1 VGIFDFVKR
10 ELVDIIEWL
19 DASGDTMVHRF
30 ERHDNEIK
38 NGAKLIVRP
47 GQTAVFVDE
56 GRIADVFVPG
66 TYTLTTENLPVLS
79 TLRGWKYG
87 FQSPFKA
94 EVYFVATRQFTD
106 RKWGTKNPIMLRDPE
121 FGPVR
126 LRAFGT
132 YAVRTSEPAKLITEI
147 VGTNGHFAVGD
158 ISDQLRNLI
167 TSRFADI
174 LGESRIPVLDLAAS
188 YDELGDFIAQKIRP
202 EFLEYGLEIT
212 KVLVENISLPEE
224 VERALDKRTSMGVI
238 GNLQAYAQYQGAQAM
253 EAAAKNP
260 GGGAAEGM
268 GLGMG
273 FAMAQ
278 QMAQTLGGAQSGG
291 AQAGAA
297 QGGAA
302 PPPLPQAPQ
311 FYIALGGEQSGPHT
325 IEALRGRVADGTLT
339 RETLAW
345 RQGMGQ
351 WSPAG
356 EVPELADLFAGSPPP
371 LPG

>member
-1 VGIFDFVKR
+1 MGIFDFVKR
-10 ELVDIIEWL
+10 ELIDIVEWL
-19 DASGDTMVHRF
+19 DPSSDTMVHRF
-30 ERHDNEIK
+30 ERYNNEIK
-38 NGAKLIVRP
+38 NGAQLIVRP

-56 GRIADVFVPG
+56 GRIADVFTPG

-94 EVYFVATRQFTD
+94 EVYFVSTRQFTD

-132 YAVRTSEPAKLITEI
+132 YAVRVSEPAKFITEI
-147 VGTNGHFAVGD
+147 VGTNGHFTVEEIG
-158 ISDQLRNLI
+158 DQLRNLV
-167 TSRFADI
+167 TSRFTDI
-174 LGESRIPVLDLAAS
+174 LGESRIPVLDLAGNQ
-188 YDELGDFIAQKIRP
+188 DELGKFITDRIRP
-202 EFLEYGLEIT
+202 EFLEYGIEIT

-238 GNLQAYAQYQGAQAM
+238 GNLQAYTQYQTA
-253 EAAAKNP
+253 EAIGNAAKNP

-273 FAMAQ
+273 FGMAQ
-278 QMAQTLGGAQSGG
+278 QMAQAMSSASQANSQGASH
-291 AQAGAA
+291 AP
-297 QGGAA
+297 AA
-302 PPPLPQAPQ
+302 PPPLPQQGPQ
-311 FYIALGGEQSGPHT
+311 IYIAVDGQQSGPHS
-325 IEALRGRVADGTLT
+325 IDALRQRIAEGSLT

-345 RQGMGQ
+345 KQGMSQ
-351 WSPAG
+351 WTPAG
-356 EVPELADLFAGSPPP
+356 EVPEIAPLFTAAPPP
-371 LPG
+371 LP